1 MAITFKTSQGQVN
14 EYYGLSTDT
23 KPSDPSVPN
32 ASTFYEMD
40 TGKLFM
46 FSADSHTWLEQ

>member
-1 MAITFKTSQGQVN
+1 MVTLKKSNGQIN

-23 KPSDPSVPN
+23 KPTECPN

-40 TGKLFM
+40 TTKLYM
-46 FSADSHTWLEQ
+46 FDKVNSQWREQ